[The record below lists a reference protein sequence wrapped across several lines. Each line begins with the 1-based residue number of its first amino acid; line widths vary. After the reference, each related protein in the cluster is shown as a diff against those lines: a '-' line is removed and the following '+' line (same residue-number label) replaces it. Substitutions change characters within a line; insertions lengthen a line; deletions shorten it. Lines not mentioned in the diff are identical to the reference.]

1 MTIDTNTIVSVSEA
15 NQNFSRVTRIA
26 EKNGQAV
33 IFKNNRPKYMLVDLD
48 SSPVI
53 DMTDDEKID
62 VVAARKQKDFILSL
76 IERELNDAADT
87 AE

>member
-1 MTIDTNTIVSVSEA
+1 MTIDTKTIVSVTEA

-33 IFKNNRPKYMLVDLD
+33 IFKNNKPKYMLVDLD
-48 SSPVI
+48 VI

-62 VVAARKQKDFILSL
+62 VVAARILKKYKPAFM
-76 IERELNDAADT
+76 ELAK
-87 AE
+87 